1 MEPSEKYSIS
11 ELEKLS
17 GVKAHTI
24 RIWEKRYQLINPRRT
39 ETNIRYY
46 LKEDLTKLLRV
57 SILNNNGY
65 KISSIANF
73 DDTSIKEKVEN
84 LISVNDDIE
93 NFIDYLVVTMINMD
107 ELQFEKEV
115 AKLVHKLG
123 FEDTIVKVIYP
134 FLNKIGVLWI
144 NERISPAQEHFITH
158 LIRQKIISAID
169 RIPLKDTYYASFIL
183 YLPDKELHE
192 LGLLFCYYIAKKSGF
207 KVYYLGQTVP
217 IDDVIKVTKIHN
229 PQYIVT
235 SFTNSISEKQIEKHV
250 HRIANAFKQKTI
262 FVMGH
267 QAKVKLKNIP
277 SNVQKIDDVKV
288 FKEILDGMIR

>member
-1 MEPSEKYSIS
+1 MESSEKYSIS

-24 RIWEKRYQLINPRRT
+24 RIWEKRYQLIQPRRT

-46 LKEDLTKLLRV
+46 LKDDLTKLLRV

-73 DDTSIKEKVEN
+73 EDNNIKEKVEE
-84 LISVNDDIE
+84 LISKNDAIE
-93 NFIDYLVVTMINMD
+93 NYIDYLIVTMVNMD
-107 ELQFEKEV
+107 ELLFEKEV

-123 FEDTIVKVIYP
+123 FEDTIVNVIYP
-134 FLNKIGVLWI
+134 FLSKIGVLWI
-144 NERISPAQEHFITH
+144 NERINPAQEHFITH

-169 RIPLKDTYYASFIL
+169 RIPLKDTYYASFIM
-183 YLPDKELHE
+183 YLPDSELHE
-192 LGLLFCYYIAKKSGF
+192 LGLLFCYYIAKKNGF

-229 PQYIVT
+229 PEYIVT
-235 SFTNSISEKQIEKHV
+235 SFINSISEKQLEKHV
-250 HRIANAFKQKTI
+250 HKMAKNFKNKQI
-262 FVMGH
+262 IIMGS
-267 QAKVKLKNIP
+267 QAKQKLKNIP
-277 SNVQKIDDVKV
+277 ENVQMIDDVLY
-288 FKEILDGMIR
+288 FKNMLKTM